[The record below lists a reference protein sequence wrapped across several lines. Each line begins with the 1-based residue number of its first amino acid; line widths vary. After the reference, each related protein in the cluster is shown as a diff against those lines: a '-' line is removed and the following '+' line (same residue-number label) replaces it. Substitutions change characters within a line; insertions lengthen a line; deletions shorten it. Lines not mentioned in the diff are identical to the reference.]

1 MGWNLKSLTGGVA
14 GPVTSIVDA
23 TFASVAPL
31 PAKASTP
38 ADPVLV
44 RFTVTVVPG
53 RVVIVAPPPPE
64 AKMPLEKLP
73 PVKLIVPPL

>member
-1 MGWNLKSLTGGVA
+1 V

-23 TFASVAPL
+23 TFASAGPL
-31 PAKASTP
+31 PEKASIP

-44 RFTVTVVPG
+44 RFTVTAVPG
-53 RVVIVAPPPPE
+53 WVVIVADPPE

-73 PVKLIVPPL
+73 PAKLIEPLL